1 MVDNTLTSHTTA
13 PARAPVEV
21 TVARWIWL
29 VGSGVA
35 AVSAVLAVV
44 LVPDPLVLA
53 LVGGA
58 TAVELVVAV
67 PAAVMVGRG
76 AKWAWIVLIILA
88 GLSLASLYQGIKLEA
103 WGTVVFNFIL
113 GSTLGLLTTRNSRE
127 YISTQRHHAST
138 DT

>member
-1 MVDNTLTSHTTA
+1 MVDNTLTSHTM
-13 PARAPVEV
+13 PARPPLEV

-29 VGSGVA
+29 LGSGVA
-35 AVSAVLAVV
+35 LVSTMLAVA

-53 LVGGA
+53 LVGGP
-58 TAVELVVAV
+58 TVVGLAIAV

-76 AKWAWIVLIILA
+76 AKWAWIALIILA

-103 WGTVVFNFIL
+103 WGTVVFILIL

-127 YISTQRHHAST
+127 YISTQRHRAHDDA
-138 DT
+138 